1 MQTAQGSLTILN
13 PHAPDA
19 KVFWNGVEVTVS
31 AIAINNDDTTK
42 AQVILYVSED
52 PILAEMRAAG
62 IVIRRV

>member
-19 KVFWNGVEVTVS
+19 KVFWNGVEVAVHGISVS
-31 AIAINNDDTTK
+31 NDDVSK
-42 AQVILYVSED
+42 AQVILTVAED
-52 PILAEMRAAG
+52 PMLAEMKTAG